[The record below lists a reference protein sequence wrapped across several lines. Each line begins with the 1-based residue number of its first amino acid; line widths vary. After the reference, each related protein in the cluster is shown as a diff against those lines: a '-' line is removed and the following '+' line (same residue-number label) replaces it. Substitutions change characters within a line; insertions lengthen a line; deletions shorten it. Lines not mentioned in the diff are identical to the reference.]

1 MTDADTDDILKRLV
15 ERVDELERELDRRP
29 TLREHAEL
37 EREVESLHDERTDGT
52 ARYLAGMLASQL
64 ADVENVDYGAHA
76 DEYREAFGKIGAM
89 IQRHESVI
97 DEHDAPSR
105 DPMEANWKNVVE
117 KARNL
122 EDSPENAVPGGKVKL
137 FANDVQGATG
147 HSRRHCL
154 DLIEKL
160 GDEKPGA
167 TWREYEPPSP
177 EANNKA
183 VPKALVVDL
192 GVWGEE

>member
-1 MTDADTDDILKRLV
+1 MDADERLERLT
-15 ERVDELERELDRRP
+15 ERVNELERELDRRP

-37 EREVESLHDERTDGT
+37 EREVESLRKRRTDGT

-64 ADVENVDYGAHA
+64 ANVENVDYDDPPA
-76 DEYREAFGKIGAM
+76 EYREAIGKIGAM

-105 DPMEANWKNVVE
+105 DPMEANWKNIVE

-160 GDEKPGA
+160 GEEKPGA
-167 TWREYEPPSP
+167 TWREYQPPSP
-177 EANNKA
+177 EANNEA
-183 VPKALVVDL
+183 VPKALIVDL